1 MEIKHIVKE
10 RMSEHPGRLEHVLGV
25 NDEAIALAKRYGIDE
40 DRVSIAALLHDIAK
54 KMTLEELRKYMVLGG
69 FDQSVHPKT
78 WHAYVGAYLAH
89 EEFQIIDEDIL
100 EAIMVHTTGH
110 PTMSPVAKI
119 LFVADF
125 IERRTR
131 DFPGVQ
137 RLRELAYH
145 DLNACICYKL
155 NHLITQIAEP
165 HPDTVAAYEVYKEY
179 CQIVK

>member
-1 MEIKHIVKE
+1 MELKHIISKK
-10 RMSEHPGRLEHVLGV
+10 MSDYPGRLEHILGV
-25 NDEAIALAKRYGIDE
+25 NDEAIALAKRYGVEE

-54 KMTLEELRKYMVLGG
+54 KMTMEELRKYMILGG

-78 WHAYVGAYLAH
+78 WHAYVGAYIAR
-89 EEFQIIDEDIL
+89 EEFDIIDDDIL
-100 EAIMVHTTGH
+100 EAIMYHTTGH
-110 PTMSPVAKI
+110 PKMNPIAEV

-137 RLRELAYH
+137 RLRELAYQ
-145 DLNACICYKL
+145 DLNAVVCYKL
-155 NHLITQIAEP
+155 NHLMTQIAEP

-179 CQIVK
+179 CSVVK